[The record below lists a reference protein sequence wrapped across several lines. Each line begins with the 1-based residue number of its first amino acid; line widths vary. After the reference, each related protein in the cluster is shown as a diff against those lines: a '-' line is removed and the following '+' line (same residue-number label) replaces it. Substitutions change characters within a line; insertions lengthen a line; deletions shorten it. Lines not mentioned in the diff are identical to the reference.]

1 VYLLEAL
8 LLVQHTRAFHLPFLP
23 NRYTSFNMVATRRA
37 ASSKAAAAVHT
48 TPKTPPP
55 SKVPGRSSRSRS
67 TKQTTLVASSPI
79 DSLKPIPTVVTPSST
94 PSSSANTTTTNTNN
108 ITNTSTGRPL
118 LFSLKTDDELVRA
131 TFVVRP
137 SKRNKSP
144 YVADILMLE
153 EEGQEEPDTQREA
166 IAHVPNLDMGG
177 KCVPGVTLLL
187 KPARNPKGVKV
198 GANGVSPKYG
208 TPKCEFITQLLHV
221 DESWIH
227 PDYYPPT
234 WVGAHPSLGERI
246 AEECLNRSISSNKSS
261 ISNNDSDNDNSLHQL
276 LGPTMSDIVS
286 IQKQIHNP
294 CGAEM
299 RSDFLVTH
307 ASGQKRIVEVK
318 TVVDTDYSSAFPP
331 PTTDATTTATAKTA
345 AKKKKGDKIKCLFTS
360 DQMPYRRTAIFPWGN
375 SNQKGPDGE
384 KVVSTRAIHHMRE
397 LTRIANG
404 ELVATNDADADAD
417 LSETGTGT
425 AGERYKATILFV
437 VIRGDAESFRP
448 NVQACPS
455 FGRYLRLAEQAG
467 VEILV
472 KRVSWGNGE
481 QEGMCFD
488 DKLLPIE
495 WPNGY

>member
-1 VYLLEAL
+1 MRARAVYLIEAL
-8 LLVQHTRAFHLPFLP
+8 LLVQHTQAFHLPFAYRHRST
-23 NRYTSFNMVATRRA
+23 NINMVATRRA
-37 ASSKAAAAVHT
+37 ASSKAAAAVRNN
-48 TPKTPPP
+48 PKTPPP
-55 SKVPGRSSRSRS
+55 SKTPGSSSKSRSS
-67 TKQTTLVASSPI
+67 KQTTSVTTSPI
-79 DSLKPIPTVVTPSST
+79 NSTVVTPSS
-94 PSSSANTTTTNTNN
+94 SSSSNTTITSTN
-108 ITNTSTGRPL
+108 TGRPL
-118 LFSLKTDDELVRA
+118 LFSLRTDDELVRA

-144 YVADILMLE
+144 YVADVFLS
-153 EEGQEEPDTQREA
+153 QEQDREA

-187 KPARNPKGVKV
+187 KPARTPKGVKV
-198 GANGVSPKYG
+198 GCGPDAVSPKYG

-221 DESWIH
+221 DESSIH
-227 PDYYPPT
+227 PVYYPPT

-246 AEECLNRSISSNKSS
+246 AEECLKRSINSNNNSSS
-261 ISNNDSDNDNSLHQL
+261 NDSDDSSRLL

-294 CGAEM
+294 CGADM
-299 RSDFLVTH
+299 RSDFMVTH
-307 ASGQKRIVEVK
+307 ASGQKRIIEVK
-318 TVVDTDYSSAFPP
+318 TVVDTDYSAAFPP
-331 PTTDATTTATAKTA
+331 PTPDVNATTTAQTA
-345 AKKKKGDKIKCLFTS
+345 AKKTKASKIKCLFTS
-360 DQMPYRRTAIFPWGN
+360 DQMPYQRTAIFPWGN

-384 KVVSTRAIHHMRE
+384 KVVSTRAIHHVRE

-404 ELVATNDADADAD
+404 DLVGGDGDP
-417 LSETGTGT
+417 ETGTG
-425 AGERYKATILFV
+425 AERYKATILFI

-455 FGRYLRLAEQAG
+455 FGRYLRLAENAG

-472 KRVSWGNGE
+472 KRVSWGTGE

>member
-1 VYLLEAL
+1 MRARAVYLVEAL
-8 LLVQHTRAFHLPFLP
+8 LLVQHTQAFHLPFAYRY
-23 NRYTSFNMVATRRA
+23 RYTNHINMVATRRA
-37 ASSKAAAAVHT
+37 ASSKAAAAAAVHKN
-48 TPKTPPP
+48 PKTPSP
-55 SKVPGRSSRSRS
+55 SKASGSSSRSRS
-67 TKQTTLVASSPI
+67 SKQTTSATSSPNK
-79 DSLKPIPTVVTPSST
+79 SLKPTPTVVTPST
-94 PSSSANTTTTNTNN
+94 IPSSSASSNAIITNN
-108 ITNTSTGRPL
+108 NTGRPL
-118 LFSLKTDDELVRA
+118 LFSLRTDDELVRA
-131 TFVVRP
+131 TFIARP
-137 SKRNKSP
+137 SKRNRSP
-144 YVADILMLE
+144 YVADILLLE
-153 EEGQEEPDTQREA
+153 DQDREA
-166 IAHVPNLDMGG
+166 IAHAPNLDMGG

-198 GANGVSPKYG
+198 GCGPDAVSAKYG
-208 TPKCEFITQLLHV
+208 TPKCEFITQLLLV

-227 PDYYPPT
+227 PVYYPPT

-246 AEECLNRSISSNKSS
+246 AEECLKRSISSNVNKSS
-261 ISNNDSDNDNSLHQL
+261 KDNTDNSLHQL
-276 LGPTMSDIVS
+276 LGPTMSDIVD

-307 ASGQKRIVEVK
+307 ASGQKRIIEVK
-318 TVVDTDYSSAFPP
+318 TVVDTDYSAAFPP
-331 PTTDATTTATAKTA
+331 PTPDVNAKTTTA
-345 AKKKKGDKIKCLFTS
+345 AKKTKASKIKCLFTS
-360 DQMPYRRTAIFPWGN
+360 DQMPYQRTAIFPWGN

-384 KVVSTRAIHHMRE
+384 KVVSARAIHHVRE

-404 ELVATNDADADAD
+404 ELVHKSDP
-417 LSETGTGT
+417 ETDMDT
-425 AGERYKATILFV
+425 AGAEGERYKATILFV

-455 FGRYLRLAEQAG
+455 FGRYLRLAENGG

-472 KRVSWGNGE
+472 KRVSWGTGE